1 MATLYAG
8 TSGFAYPAWKPD
20 FYPADLAAAR
30 FLRHYAGRLNSVEV
44 NYTFRR
50 APSAT
55 TLQGWIAETP
65 AGFSFAV
72 KAHQRITHF
81 ARLKDAAE
89 PTRFFFAALEP
100 LRAAGRLGPVLFQLP
115 PNLKADVDRLAS
127 YLTLLPDGVRA
138 TFEFRDPSWFTEE
151 TYEVLRRHNVAL
163 CLAESDKLETPDV
176 LTADF
181 AYVRLRKPDYSAEE
195 LAGIER
201 RVRALLGGGR
211 DVYAFFKH
219 EETAAGALEAERLLR
234 AEAA

>member
-1 MATLYAG
+1 MATLHAG

-30 FLRHYAGRLNSVEV
+30 FLRHYAGRLNGVEV

-50 APSAT
+50 APSAK
-55 TLQGWIAETP
+55 TLEGWIGETP
-65 AGFSFAV
+65 PGFTFAV

-89 PTRFFFAALEP
+89 PTRFFFSTLEP

-115 PNLKADVDRLAS
+115 PNLKADVERLAS
-127 YLTLLPDGVRA
+127 YLPLLPDGQRA
-138 TFEFRDPSWFTEE
+138 TLEFRDPSWFTEE
-151 TYEVLRRHNVAL
+151 TYQVLRRHNVAL

-181 AYVRLRKPDYSAEE
+181 AYARMRKPGYSAEE
-195 LAGIER
+195 LAGVER
-201 RVRALLGGGR
+201 RVRDILATGR
-211 DVYAFFKH
+211 DVYVFFKH
-219 EETAAGALEAERLLR
+219 EESAAGALEAEQLLR
-234 AEAA
+234 AA